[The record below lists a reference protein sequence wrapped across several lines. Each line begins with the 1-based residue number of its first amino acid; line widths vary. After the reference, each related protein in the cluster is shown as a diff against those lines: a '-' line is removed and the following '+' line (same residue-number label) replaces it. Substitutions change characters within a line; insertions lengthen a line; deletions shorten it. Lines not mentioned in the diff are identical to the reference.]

1 VGAVPGKLLI
11 VVTSSEAERV
21 LEALLIAANAREMG
35 LETYLYFT
43 LSGVE
48 ALMRGQLNRLR
59 PGKSTTASNLRR
71 RASRLGLPANLEE
84 FYDELR
90 SAGIKVYV
98 DEPSLLAAGLA
109 RGDIVPVDGLAGPAL
124 PAAIASDPEGRVIV
138 V

>member
-1 VGAVPGKLLI
+1 MPGKLLV
-11 VVTSSEAERV
+11 VVTSSEAEKV
-21 LEALLIAANAREMG
+21 LEAMLIAANAREMG

-48 ALMRGQLNRLR
+48 ALVRGQLNRLR
-59 PGKSTTASNLRR
+59 PGKSTVASNLRR
-71 RASRLGLPANLEE
+71 RAERLGLPSNLEE

-90 SAGIKVYV
+90 SAGVKIYV

-109 RGDIVPVDGLAGPAL
+109 RGDVLPVDGLAGPGL
-124 PAAIASDPEGRVIV
+124 PAAIASSPDGHVIV

>member
-1 VGAVPGKLLI
+1 MPGKLLI
-11 VVTSSEAERV
+11 VVTSSEAEKV
-21 LEALLIAANAREMG
+21 LEAMLMAANAREMG

-48 ALMRGQLNRLR
+48 ALVRGQLNRLR
-59 PGKSTTASNLRR
+59 PGKSTVASNLRR
-71 RASRLGLPANLEE
+71 RAERLGLPSNLEE

-90 SAGIKVYV
+90 SAGVKIYV

-109 RGDIVPVDGLAGPAL
+109 RGDVLPVDGLAGPGL
-124 PAAIASDPEGRVIV
+124 PAAIASSPDGHVIV